1 MGRKIN
7 LKVNG
12 IKYSVDVQP
21 DETLLDVLREK
32 LDITS
37 PKRGCE
43 KGECGACTVIM
54 NDLAV
59 NSCLVVAMEAHNAE
73 IYTVESLK
81 KNGKLHPLQRAFI
94 DYGAVQCG
102 FCTPGM
108 LMSAKAL
115 LDRNPD
121 PTEDEI
127 KEAIAGNICRC
138 TGYKPIV
145 EAIKKAVP
153 MMKKEGS

>member
-1 MGRKIN
+1 MGNVIN

-12 IKYSVDVQP
+12 LNYSVDVELG
-21 DETLLDVLREK
+21 ETLLDVLREK

-43 KGECGACTVIM
+43 MGECGACTVIM

-59 NSCLVVAMEAHNAE
+59 NSCLVLAIEANNAE

-81 KNGKLHPLQRAFI
+81 KNGKLHPLQKSFV
-94 DYGAVQCG
+94 DNGAIQCG

-115 LDRNPD
+115 IDRNPD
-121 PTEDEI
+121 PTEDDI

-145 EAIKKAVP
+145 EAIKKAVST
-153 MMKKEGS
+153 MKKEGS

>member
-1 MGRKIN
+1 MKKEVTLIIN
-7 LKVNG
+7 GLSYNVN
-12 IKYSVDVQP
+12 VEP

-43 KGECGACTVIM
+43 MGECGACTVIM
-54 NDLAV
+54 DGEAV
-59 NSCLVVAMEAHNAE
+59 NSCLVLAVECNNRH
-73 IYTVESLK
+73 ILTVEGLRTD
-81 KNGKLHPLQRAFI
+81 GKLHPLQEAFI

-115 LDRNPD
+115 LDKKPD
-121 PTEDEI
+121 PSEYEVR
-127 KEAIAGNICRC
+127 EAIAGNLCRC

-145 EAIKKAVP
+145 DAVLAAA
-153 MMKKEGS
+153 KIVREEGA